1 MTFREPGKRR
11 HSIKAGFDLT
21 PLVTVMLNLLI
32 FFILSSTFVVQSSI
46 QIQAPVAEAT
56 SRLEAQDLSITLQ
69 AGDGG
74 PDGKGRVYIDNDEV
88 QTWAA
93 LTERLGEEVRQRPDT
108 RVLIRPDAR
117 IDAGRLIT
125 VLGIA
130 SKAEVRY
137 YAIETETPKVA
148 ETE

>member
-1 MTFREPGKRR
+1 MTFRDPGKRR
-11 HSIKAGFDLT
+11 HKIKAGFDLT

-56 SRLEAQDLSITLQ
+56 SQFEAQDLSVTLQ
-69 AGDGG
+69 FGEGG
-74 PDGKGRVYIDNDEV
+74 PDGQGRIYVNNDEV
-88 QTWAA
+88 ATWDA
-93 LTERLGEEVRQRPDT
+93 LSERLGEEVRQRPNS

-117 IDAGRLIT
+117 IEASRLIS

-130 SKAEVRY
+130 TKANVQY
-137 YAIETETPKVA
+137 YAIETEPPKIP
-148 ETE
+148 E

>member
-11 HSIKAGFDLT
+11 HKIKAGFDLT

-46 QIQAPVAEAT
+46 QIQAPVAEGT
-56 SRLEAQDLSITLQ
+56 SQFEAQDLSITLQ
-69 AGDGG
+69 VGDGG
-74 PDGKGRVYIDNDEV
+74 PDGKGRIYVNNDEV
-88 QTWAA
+88 SSWDA
-93 LTERLGEEVRQRPDT
+93 LTERLSEEVLQRPNA

-117 IDAGRLIT
+117 IEAGRLIN

-130 SKAEVRY
+130 SKANVRY
-137 YAIETETPKVA
+137 YAIETEPPKTP
-148 ETE
+148 E

>member
-11 HSIKAGFDLT
+11 HKIKAGFDLT

-46 QIQAPVAEAT
+46 QIQAPIAEST
-56 SRLEAQDLSITLQ
+56 SQFDVKDLSITLQ
-69 AGDGG
+69 VGEGG
-74 PDGKGRVYIDNDEV
+74 PDGKGRIYLNNDEIS
-88 QTWAA
+88 TWDA
-93 LTERLGEEVRQRPDT
+93 LSERLGEEIRQRPNA

-117 IDAGRLIT
+117 IDAGRLIS

-130 SKAEVRY
+130 TKANVRY
-137 YAIETETPKVA
+137 YAIETEPPKTS
-148 ETE
+148 E